1 MRLKEVNKKGNTKH
15 LYKSELEEMC
25 NCKDI
30 SSQAVEHFRRK
41 PYGMKGKEEVKDG
54 K

>member
-25 NCKDI
+25 SCKNVSEKAKEI
-30 SSQAVEHFRRK
+30 FKRK
-41 PYGMKGKEEVKDG
+41 PYGSKKEHMK
-54 K
+54 